1 MPSNNDLVLVIPPIL
16 EVAGGAVR
24 IDRDFANNLT
34 AYLAHFDRV
43 DVYCPKAG
51 ALGSFPA
58 VVEQHEIP
66 GHERLGLHILPQPY
80 REDRYLRHRL
90 AVGRQLKAALARAR
104 YRLISPHAPLSWSSL
119 AGRICV
125 RNGWPFD
132 FEADWDLA
140 GTSRYII
147 AQMPPGPRKLHH
159 RLRFELHMLR
169 YRRLL
174 RRSSLALV
182 QGQDVYEAYKGIAPN
197 IHSVLNIQITAAE
210 RIAPA
215 EVEAKAGEITAGAPL
230 KLVYAGR
237 ASEMK
242 GPLFWLDTM
251 RRLREAGVRSEAVW
265 LGGGEELE
273 TMRAFAAEHG
283 LAGTCAL
290 PGNVAKEEV
299 LAAMKG
305 AHLFVFCHMGYESP
319 RNLMEAVASGAPL
332 CGFATPYSRSLVAP
346 HGGGAFVERGD
357 TAALAETIASLDRD
371 RPALAQLV
379 RACARSGQELD
390 RDKAIEKRIT
400 LLKEYL

>member
-16 EVAGGAVR
+16 EVDDGVVR

-58 VVEQHEIP
+58 VVEAHEIP
-66 GHERLGLHILPQPY
+66 GFERLGLHLLPEPY
-80 REDRYLRHRL
+80 REDRYLRHRRR
-90 AVGRQLKAALARAR
+90 VGRLLEAALAKAR

-140 GTSRYII
+140 GTTRYII
-147 AQMPPGPRKLHH
+147 AQMPSGPRKLHH

-174 RRSSLALV
+174 RRSRLALV
-182 QGQDVYEAYKGIAPN
+182 QGQDVYEAYKHIAPN
-197 IHSVLNIQITAAE
+197 IHSVLNIQITERE
-210 RIAPA
+210 RIEPDK
-215 EVEAKAGEITAGAPL
+215 VEAKALDITAGAPL

-242 GPLFWLDTM
+242 GPLLWLDTM
-251 RRLREAGVRSEAVW
+251 RRLRDAGIRFDAVW

-273 TMRAFAAEHG
+273 AMRAYAAEHG
-283 LAGTCAL
+283 LTEACAL
-290 PGNVAKEEV
+290 PGNVPKEEV
-299 LAAMKG
+299 LAAMQG

-346 HGGGAFVERGD
+346 HGPRSPSWCA
-357 TAALAETIASLDRD
+357 TA
-371 RPALAQLV
+371 PAP
-379 RACARSGQELD
+379 ARSWT
-390 RDKAIEKRIT
+390 ATKRSSGG
-400 LLKEYL
+400 LRC